1 MVKKIGIGLFVLL
14 LIIAGGL
21 YYVFS
26 NLDELVRSA
35 VEEAGTRVTSVDV
48 TLGVVK
54 IELGDAKAGMSNL
67 NVANPVGFKT
77 DYAFNLGDIKVS
89 LDSASIGQN
98 PIVVKEVIITDPRVI
113 YEMGNGLSNVE
124 TIQANVDQFIKENVG
139 ESSSASSESTG
150 DEQKLVINDLYIR
163 GAEVS
168 VSHPLLE
175 GEKVGT
181 TVPEIHLTDIGKGE
195 GGATPAEVAGTVID
209 QLLGSVG
216 TAVGKIDIEGL
227 TKDAQKA
234 LEGVAGEAAG
244 AVEGVSG
251 GAGEA
256 VGGAAEEA
264 GSALKGLLGD

>member
-1 MVKKIGIGLFVLL
+1 MVKKIGIGLVVLL
-14 LIIAGGL
+14 LIIGGGL

-26 NLDELVRSA
+26 NLDELVRST
-35 VEEAGTRVTSVDV
+35 VEKAGTRVTSVDV
-48 TLGVVK
+48 TLGKVE
-54 IELGDAKAGMSNL
+54 IDLGNATAGMGNL

-77 DYAFNLGDIKVS
+77 DYAFNLGDIRVS
-89 LDSASIGQN
+89 LDSASIGEN

-113 YEMGNGLSNVE
+113 YEMGEGLSNVE

-139 ESSSASSESTG
+139 ESSSGSSEPTG
-150 DEQKLVINDLYIR
+150 DEQKVIINDLYIR

-175 GEKVGT
+175 GEKIGT
-181 TVPEIHLTDIGKGE
+181 TVPEIHLTDIGKGD
-195 GGATPAEVAGTVID
+195 GGASPAEVAGKVID
-209 QLLGSVG
+209 QLLASVG
-216 TAVGKIDIEGL
+216 NAVSNIDIEGL

-244 AVEGVSG
+244 AVEGISG

-256 VGGAAEEA
+256 AGGAAEEA
-264 GSALKGLLGD
+264 GNALKGLLGD